1 MQSRNYQDLS
11 RGDDDR
17 DMRQDG
23 AGQGDMGE
31 YGNYGMRD
39 DHRQAGSHGYQGGSQ
54 GYQGG
59 SQGGHGGRDSSGSYR
74 QGSGGYGG
82 YGTDMVRHES

>member
-17 DMRQDG
+17 DFRQGRQDG
-23 AGQGDMGE
+23 TGQNNHTSE

-39 DHRQAGSHGYQGGSQ
+39 DHRHYDGAQQGAGWRRLPAGAPAGLP
-54 GYQGG
+54 
-59 SQGGHGGRDSSGSYR
+59 GRLLW
-74 QGSGGYGG
+74 
-82 YGTDMVRHES
+82 HP